1 MYITGEKKIMTRIH
15 GDKKL
20 SRRTNIEHKNNYR
33 DYEKDLRID
42 FQDTCGYCGKIVEV
56 SKSDFEI
63 DHFVPK
69 SLAKSKINNYN
80 NLVYS
85 CKQCNRKKSNKWP
98 TQDINIS
105 HNEKEGFI
113 DPVLEEY
120 DEHLERTVNG
130 DIIGKTE
137 LGNYM
142 VKAFAFNKRPMQEIW
157 KLVKLSQERDRLL
170 KADSNNSE
178 SFKCWQEVA
187 LQIEDLL
194 KFMFDNKE

>member
-1 MYITGEKKIMTRIH
+1 MTRIH
-15 GDKKL
+15 GNKKL

-42 FQDTCGYCGKIVEV
+42 FQDTCGYCGKIVKI

-69 SLAKSKINNYN
+69 SLAKSKINDYS

-85 CKQCNRKKSNKWP
+85 CKQCNRKKSNQWP

-142 VKAFAFNKRPMQEIW
+142 VKAFAFDKRPMREIW
-157 KLVKLSQERDRLL
+157 QLVELSNERDRLL
-170 KADSNNSE
+170 KADSNNPE
-178 SFKCWQEVA
+178 VCRCWQEVA
-187 LQIEDLL
+187 SQIEELL
-194 KFMFDNKE
+194 MYMFNCKE

>member
-1 MYITGEKKIMTRIH
+1 MTRIH

-20 SRRTNIEHKNNYR
+20 SRRTNIKPKNNYR
-33 DYEKDLRID
+33 DYENDLRID

-56 SKSDFEI
+56 SKSDFGI

-69 SLAKSKINNYN
+69 SLAKNKINNYD

-98 TQDINIS
+98 TQDINMS
-105 HNEKEGFI
+105 HNGKEGFI

-142 VKAFAFNKRPMQEIW
+142 VKAFAFDKRPMREIW
-157 KLVKLSQERDRLL
+157 KLVKLSQEQDRLL
-170 KADSNNSE
+170 KIDSNNLE
-178 SFKCWQEVA
+178 SFKCWQDVA
-187 LQIEDLL
+187 MQIKDLL
-194 KFMFDNKE
+194 KYMFDCKE

>member
-1 MYITGEKKIMTRIH
+1 MTRIH

-20 SRRTNIEHKNNYR
+20 SRRTNIKPKNNYR
-33 DYEKDLRID
+33 DYESDLRID

-69 SLAKSKINNYN
+69 SLAKSKINNYD

-130 DIIGKTE
+130 EIIGKTE

-142 VKAFAFNKRPMQEIW
+142 VKAFAFDKRPIQEIW
-157 KLVKLSQERDRLL
+157 KLVKLSQERNRLL
-170 KADSNNSE
+170 KADPHNQE
-178 SFKCWQEVA
+178 SFRCWQEVA